1 MLRRVGP
8 APAED
13 VVQEALWRT
22 HRALRREDRA
32 LELRPW
38 LYKLVHNGCLDVLG
52 RAGEVVDV
60 AAAGL
65 TADPRGEPGRAGE
78 RKSELRRLV
87 AGPPGAPPPQRHAAA
102 PPGAA
107 RASPQGR

>member
-22 HRALRREDRA
+22 HRALQREDRA
-32 LELRPW
+32 LELHPW

-52 RAGEVVDV
+52 RTGEVVDV

-65 TADPRGEPGRAGE
+65 TPPPRDEPGRAAE
-78 RKSELRRLV
+78 RKSELRRL
-87 AGPPGAPPPQRHAAA
+87 GGGLLAPPP
-102 PPGAA
+102 PPTPGL
-107 RASPQGR
+107 S